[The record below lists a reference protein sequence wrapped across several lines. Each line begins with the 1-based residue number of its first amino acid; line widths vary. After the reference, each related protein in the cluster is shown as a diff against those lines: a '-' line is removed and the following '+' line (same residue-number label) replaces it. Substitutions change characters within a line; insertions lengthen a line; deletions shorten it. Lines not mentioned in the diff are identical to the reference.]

1 MKAIYTGICNVKK
14 GHEQRVFMMDP
25 PHCGYEFVMVSA
37 RNFEEFTFRLAQSIR
52 VPAPFLGSDPM
63 AGEETYIFGC
73 DPTGEI
79 TDWEELPG
87 SYKGGMSHAEA
98 LANAGYT
105 IVSSV
110 EELKEEE

>member
-1 MKAIYTGICNVKK
+1 
-14 GHEQRVFMMDP
+14 
-25 PHCGYEFVMVSA
+25 
-37 RNFEEFTFRLAQSIR
+37 L
-52 VPAPFLGSDPM
+52 
-63 AGEETYIFGC
+63 
-73 DPTGEI
+73 EI